1 MERAMAIQQG
11 EAERPLSELN
21 WRAMTP
27 DDLDGVVAVAQL
39 SFPDHPEERACFAN
53 RLELYPQG
61 CFVLAAPDG
70 AIMGY
75 LVAYPWKV
83 NAAPALNVLI
93 DAIPTDAEV
102 VYLHD
107 LALHPD
113 TRGGGHTRPI
123 IERLADQA
131 RADGWPS
138 VALVAV
144 NDASSFWSRNR
155 FEVQNPPGM
164 AAKLASYGD
173 DARYMVRPL

>member
-1 MERAMAIQQG
+1 MAIQQG
-11 EAERPLSELN
+11 GTERPLPPPT

-53 RLELYPQG
+53 RLELYPEG
-61 CFVLAAPDG
+61 CFVLAAEGRPV
-70 AIMGY
+70 MGY
-75 LVAYPWKV
+75 MVAYPWKL

-93 DAIPTDAEV
+93 DAIPAEAEV

-113 TRGGGHTRPI
+113 TRGGGFTRPVV
-123 IERLADQA
+123 ERLAEQA
-131 RADGWPS
+131 TAAGWPAL
-138 VALVAV
+138 ALVAV
-144 NDASSFWSRNR
+144 NDASSFWARNG
-155 FEVQNPPGM
+155 FEIQNPPGM
-164 AAKLASYGD
+164 AEKLASYGD

>member
-1 MERAMAIQQG
+1 MAIQQG
-11 EAERPLSELN
+11 GAERPLSPLT
-21 WRAMTP
+21 WRPMTP
-27 DDLDGVVAVAQL
+27 GDLDGVVAVAQL

-53 RLELYPQG
+53 RLELHPEG
-61 CFVLAAPDG
+61 CFVLAAEDG
-70 AIMGY
+70 PVMGY
-75 LVAYPWKV
+75 LVAYPWKL

-93 DAIPTDAEV
+93 DAIPAEAEV

-113 TRGGGHTRPI
+113 TRGGGHTRPVV
-123 IERLADQA
+123 ERLAEQA
-131 RADGWPS
+131 KAAGWPA

-144 NDASSFWSRNR
+144 NDASTFWARNG

-164 AAKLASYGD
+164 AEKLASYGD